1 MEKDSELV
9 KNYSPPTFE
18 DKIEKLRD
26 KVESI
31 ARFLN
36 GMTNKLSMLI
46 LFLLMFLTAIDVLMR
61 NFFNKAL
68 IGTFEITGLGVA
80 LIVFFSLGSTQLK
93 GEHISIDVFT
103 NKLPMKIRGFLGLI
117 INTILFGVLLLTT
130 WQLILYTNNSF
141 INNQITADLNLQ
153 IYLFTLLGSIG
164 FFFFTI
170 TLLVNLLNS
179 LLEVL
184 KK

>member
-9 KNYSPPTFE
+9 NNYDLPSFE
-18 DKIEKLRD
+18 NKVKKTRD

-31 ARFLN
+31 ARLLN
-36 GMTNKLSMLI
+36 GITNRLSLII
-46 LFLLMFLTAIDVLMR
+46 LFALMFLTVIDVIAR
-61 NFFNKAL
+61 NFFNKAI

-103 NKLPMKIRGFLGLI
+103 SKFSAKIRGFLGLFM
-117 INTILFGVLLLTT
+117 NTILFILLLLTT
-130 WQLILYTNNSF
+130 WQLVIYTKSAMV
-141 INNQITADLNLQ
+141 NNQITADLNLN
-153 IYLFTLLGSIG
+153 IYLFTFLGSIG
-164 FFFFTI
+164 FLFFTI

-184 KK
+184 EK